1 MTEEDCINNVGLDMV
16 KKEAE
21 NQLTNIALSNLI
33 PICQGKSQS
42 ESIQTTYLF
51 GDLDVGTVFVAIT

>member
-1 MTEEDCINNVGLDMV
+1 MLVSQFFHSGGQMTEEDCINNVGLDLV
-16 KKEAE
+16 KKEGE

-42 ESIQTTYLF
+42 Q
-51 GDLDVGTVFVAIT
+51 

>member
-1 MTEEDCINNVGLDMV
+1 MTEEDCINNVGLDLV

-42 ESIQTTYLF
+42 Q
-51 GDLDVGTVFVAIT
+51 